1 MKTIKIAVTL
11 TAVLMILVLSA
22 GCSMTNGTFLML
34 NEQKS
39 DTSFGAS
46 YKGFNGSM
54 ARKLDLKAGDSVTF
68 RYLEDKELKASVE
81 LGDEV
86 LLEIGDESVFTAP
99 EDGSYTFKIEGVSAD
114 GEFLLSW
121 DVG

>member
-1 MKTIKIAVTL
+1 MRTTKTAAAVI
-11 TAVLMILVLSA
+11 AVLMILVLSA

-46 YKGFNGSM
+46 YKEFNGSM
-54 ARKLDLKAGDSVTF
+54 ARKLDLKAGDRVTF
-68 RYLEDKELKASVE
+68 RYLEDEALKASVQQGKDI
-81 LGDEV
+81 LF
-86 LLEIGDESVFTAP
+86 EIGDESEFTVP
-99 EDGSYTFKIEGVSAD
+99 EDGKYTFKVEGTSAD

>member
-11 TAVLMILVLSA
+11 TAILMILVLSA

-46 YKGFNGSM
+46 YKEFNGSM

-99 EDGSYTFKIEGVSAD
+99 EDGKYTFRIEGISVD

>member
-1 MKTIKIAVTL
+1 MRTIKIAVTL
-11 TAVLMILVLSA
+11 TAILMILVLSA

-46 YKGFNGSM
+46 YKEFNGSM
-54 ARKLDLKAGDSVTF
+54 ARKLDLKAGDRLTF
-68 RYLEDKELKASVE
+68 RYLEDDALKASVQQGNE
-81 LGDEV
+81 I
-86 LLEIGDESVFTAP
+86 LLEIGDESIFTAP
-99 EDGSYTFKIEGVSAD
+99 EDGGYTLKVEGVSAD